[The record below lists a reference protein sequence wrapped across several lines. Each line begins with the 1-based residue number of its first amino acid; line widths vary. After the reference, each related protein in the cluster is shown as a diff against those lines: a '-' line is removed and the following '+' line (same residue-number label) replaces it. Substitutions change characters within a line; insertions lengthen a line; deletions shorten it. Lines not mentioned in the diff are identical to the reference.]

1 MRSLPLTFCAVAIV
15 AATLAPVPAALAD
28 SAAGADREE
37 GGGPRASL
45 TVTPSTVGP
54 GGEVDLRLEGCGGRK
69 AEGTADALVSP
80 ARFSP
85 AADGGLFAETRIGSD
100 TSPGD
105 HDIRVVCED
114 GRGTEAVGTVTV
126 TDRGRATPV
135 APVSAGGGGTSPS
148 GAYAGGGASLAEWE
162 ARQEGPGTT
171 HTVTGLVLAA
181 VAAVAV
187 ALRSVRRRR
196 PAAE

>member
-1 MRSLPLTFCAVAIV
+1 MRSLPLTFCVVAAV

-28 SAAGADREE
+28 SAAGADRGE
-37 GGGPRASL
+37 GRGSRASL

-69 AEGTADALVSP
+69 AEGTADVLVSP
-80 ARFSP
+80 ARFLP
-85 AADGGLFAETRIGSD
+85 AADGGLFAETRIGSG

-135 APVSAGGGGTSPS
+135 APVSAGGGG
-148 GAYAGGGASLAEWE
+148 ASLAEWE
-162 ARQEGPGTT
+162 APQEGPGTT
-171 HTVTGLVLAA
+171 HTLTGLVLAA